1 MKKSCDIL
9 IVGAGAAGLSCA
21 VSAAESGAKR
31 ICLLERLSRPGKK
44 LLVTGNGRCN
54 LSHEIMTAQSYHG
67 TFDPTLLL
75 SEIPDIRPFFQQL
88 GLFTVTDGAGRIYP
102 LSNTA
107 ASVLDA
113 LRFAAEKAGVE
124 LIADSHCEKITPT
137 DNGFTVKTSNLSIT
151 SKAVVL
157 AGGGCASPVH
167 GSDGSCFSLAVSLGH
182 EITPLQ
188 PALCPLPAENTKPLD
203 GIRCKCTATLAQNGK
218 PIRTEQGEVQFT
230 KTALSGICVF
240 NLSAVYQGGQSTVT
254 LDILPNFT
262 AEQTNQMLATALK
275 SRPNLSSADALTG
288 IFNRK
293 LAVYL
298 LQRATINPN
307 LSAKMLTKQ
316 QIAVLA
322 QTVKSITFTVTAP
335 TDFTSAQVTA
345 GGVKGC
351 EVDKN
356 LMSRKINGIFFAG
369 EILDVHGDCGGYN
382 LHFAFASGIK
392 AGCSCAEY
400 LKGNHNDQTG

>member
-1 MKKSCDIL
+1 MEKSCDIL

-31 ICLLERLSRPGKK
+31 ICILERLSRPGKK

-75 SEIPDIRPFFQQL
+75 NEIPDIRPFFQQL
-88 GLFTVTDGAGRIYP
+88 GLFTVNDGAGRIYP

-167 GSDGSCFSLAVSLGH
+167 GSDGSCFSLAGTLGH

-254 LDILPNFT
+254 LDILPSFT
-262 AEQTNQMLATALK
+262 AEQTNQMLTTALK

-400 LKGNHNDQTG
+400 LKGNRNDQTG

>member
-9 IVGAGAAGLSCA
+9 IIGAGAAGLACA
-21 VSAAESGAKR
+21 VSAAQNGAGH

-54 LSHEIMTAQSYHG
+54 LSHENITSDSYHG
-67 TFDPTLLL
+67 TFNPTSLLN
-75 SEIPDIRPFFQQL
+75 EIPDIRPFFEQS
-88 GLFTVTDGAGRIYP
+88 GLFTVTDEAGRIYP

-113 LRFAAEKAGVE
+113 LRFAAEKTGAE
-124 LIADSHCEKITPT
+124 IITDAHCEEITST
-137 DNGFTVKTSNLSIT
+137 RNGFTVKSTDHIIT
-151 SKAVVL
+151 AKTVVL

-167 GSDGSCFSLAVSLGH
+167 GSDGSCLSLAVSLGH
-182 EITPLQ
+182 KTTSFR

-203 GIRCKCTATLAQNGK
+203 GIRCKCTASLTQNGSL
-218 PIRTEQGEVQFT
+218 IRTEQGEVQFT
-230 KTALSGICVF
+230 KTALSGICIF
-240 NLSAVYQGGQSTVT
+240 NLSAVCTGGNATVT
-254 LDILPNFT
+254 LDLLPNFT
-262 AEQTNQMLATALK
+262 MQQTNQMLVAAVN
-275 SRPNLSSADALTG
+275 SRPNTISADTLTG

-298 LQRATINPN
+298 LKRAGINYDLQAN
-307 LSAKMLTKQ
+307 KLTTQ
-316 QIAVLA
+316 QITTIA
-322 QTVKSITFTVTAP
+322 QIAKSLQFTVTAP

-345 GGVKGC
+345 GGVKGT
-351 EVDKN
+351 EVDET
-356 LMSRKINGIFFAG
+356 LMSRKINGLFFAG

-392 AGCSCAEY
+392 AGRSCTRY
-400 LKGNHNDQTG
+400 IKGNSND